1 MPYADANDSK
11 YGKVRI
17 ELVNNIVKI
26 YKRGIFSSKLIE
38 ELNLDSFTR
47 ESRIINDNKI
57 TLSDREF
64 QIERDYSFMTEF
76 KEYRKKKFLNN
87 ISQIMKIIKGS
98 LRFRLK
104 ALKFRWNAMSNYIDA
119 VMKLNDPEVDVER
132 WNAIR
137 IYEWYKNKM
146 ADLIEYLNNTIN
158 SIDPYEYREE
168 IKNFVISIAQY
179 QNSAEPFKAV
189 EEIERHFLE
198 FEKKYILVKN

>member
-76 KEYRKKKFLNN
+76 KEYRKR
-87 ISQIMKIIKGS
+87 SS
-98 LRFRLK
+98 
-104 ALKFRWNAMSNYIDA
+104 
-119 VMKLNDPEVDVER
+119 
-132 WNAIR
+132 
-137 IYEWYKNKM
+137 
-146 ADLIEYLNNTIN
+146 
-158 SIDPYEYREE
+158 
-168 IKNFVISIAQY
+168 
-179 QNSAEPFKAV
+179 
-189 EEIERHFLE
+189 
-198 FEKKYILVKN
+198 

>member
-132 WNAIR
+132 WNGN
-137 IYEWYKNKM
+137 KN
-146 ADLIEYLNNTIN
+146 L
-158 SIDPYEYREE
+158 
-168 IKNFVISIAQY
+168 
-179 QNSAEPFKAV
+179 
-189 EEIERHFLE
+189 
-198 FEKKYILVKN
+198 